1 MAQLPD
7 DFALSLSPEGRQALL
22 KGLVLRQQLMR
33 LAMKGLNATRASSL
47 VGCGK
52 DTARAIYRDPE
63 FRKEVLGRVDG
74 AFADVDLAFVETR
87 KGIHERLAEKA
98 EKAFDV
104 LCDML
109 DSEETMPS
117 IRMKVAHDIL
127 DRNPET
133 QAGHTV
139 TRLNPALASESLQQ
153 AARIAREMDEKV
165 MPIRRRA

>member
-7 DFALSLSPEGRQALL
+7 DFALSLGGFERKALL
-22 KGLVLRQQLMR
+22 KGLVLRQQLIR
-33 LAMKGLNATRASSL
+33 LAMKGLNATRAAAL

-52 DTARAIYRDPE
+52 DTARGVYRDPD
-63 FRKEVLGRVDG
+63 FRKEVLSRVDG
-74 AFADVDLAFVETR
+74 AFVDVDNLFVETR
-87 KGIHERLAEKA
+87 KSIHERLAEKA

-139 TRLNPALASESLQQ
+139 TRLNPALGSESLVQ

-165 MPIRRRA
+165 TPIRRRA